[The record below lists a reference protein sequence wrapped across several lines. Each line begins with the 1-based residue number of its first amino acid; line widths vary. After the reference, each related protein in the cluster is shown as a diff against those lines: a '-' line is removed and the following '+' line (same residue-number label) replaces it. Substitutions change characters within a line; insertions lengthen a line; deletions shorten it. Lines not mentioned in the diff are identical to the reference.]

1 MGVGNVRDHFH
12 MLTGTNS
19 RNGQAHPPVTLG
31 ACLHAD
37 QTGIRVPESDWVEL
51 IGAIAWRNQAALRT
65 LYDRSRW
72 LVFTLALRITGNPDE
87 AEAVTLD
94 VFHGVWQRAGDYD
107 PASGSVVSWIMSLA
121 RSRALEARSEQP
133 PRMVDPQ
140 MDPNLKAMARMS
152 TLELQAIASFSDL
165 SYAEVA
171 QQFGE
176 PIGTIG
182 WRIRSRLLRLR
193 RTLNLRT
200 DDEAG

>member
-1 MGVGNVRDHFH
+1 MH
-12 MLTGTNS
+12 TGTNG
-19 RNGQAHPPVTLG
+19 RNGHALAPVTLG
-31 ACLHAD
+31 ARLHAD

-72 LVFTLALRITGNPDE
+72 LVFTLALRITGTPQE
-87 AEAVTLD
+87 AETVTLD
-94 VFHGVWQRAGDYD
+94 VFQGIWQRAGEYN

-121 RSRALEARSEQP
+121 RARALQARSEQP
-133 PRMVDPQ
+133 PPRTVDPQ
-140 MDPNLKAMARMS
+140 MDMKLQVAMARMS

-176 PIGTIG
+176 PIGSV
-182 WRIRSRLLRLR
+182 RSRLRSGLYRLR
-193 RTLNLRT
+193 RTLKMGDR
-200 DDEAG
+200 EAG